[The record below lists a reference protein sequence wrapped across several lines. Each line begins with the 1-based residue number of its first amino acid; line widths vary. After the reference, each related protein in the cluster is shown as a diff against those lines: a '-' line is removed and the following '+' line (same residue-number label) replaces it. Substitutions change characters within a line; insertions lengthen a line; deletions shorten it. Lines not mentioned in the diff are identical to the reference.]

1 MPLGDG
7 GRRASISTHTHLWCV
22 GALIFV
28 SLCGDTLF
36 NSLNNINSREY
47 PGVGESDSNTEKS
60 LVLRIFQM
68 LRTNMER
75 ASAWSVTVNNPIAA
89 DEENMNLA
97 RQRGWKVEGQL
108 ERGANG
114 TPHYQLLVRTP
125 QVRFSAVK
133 KAFPRAHIEVARN
146 AAALEQYVHKEET
159 KEGDLKEQSSMYPSL
174 AKFWDLIAEELRQ
187 EWWAE
192 YCWSVGDELPQE
204 NRWFSLTKFD
214 YICNQL
220 IREGYHIETIAVN
233 PQTRSA
239 WKIFGRSIIIR
250 SHRRQPDRQTDYNAV
265 ASIDIPN
272 ALSSSSNEEEAP
284 PPGTQARRRSL

>member
-1 MPLGDG
+1 M
-7 GRRASISTHTHLWCV
+7 
-22 GALIFV
+22 F
-28 SLCGDTLF
+28 
-36 NSLNNINSREY
+36 
-47 PGVGESDSNTEKS
+47 
-60 LVLRIFQM
+60 RII
-68 LRTNMER
+68 MER
-75 ASAWSVTVNNPIAA
+75 ASAWSVTVNNPIES

-174 AKFWDLIAEELRQ
+174 AKFWDLIAENLQ
-187 EWWAE
+187 DDWWAE
-192 YCWSVGDELPQE
+192 MCWSVGDELPSE
-204 NRWFSLTKFD
+204 NRHYSLTKFD
-214 YICNQL
+214 YICNLL
-220 IREGYHIETIAVN
+220 IREGYHVETIAVN

-239 WKIFGRSIIIR
+239 WKLFGRSIIIR
-250 SHRRQPDRQTDYNAV
+250 SLRRQTDRQTDGNTV
-265 ASIDIPN
+265 ALVDIPN
-272 ALSSSSNEEEAP
+272 ALPSSNDEEEATP
-284 PPGTQARRRSL
+284 SGT